1 MIQFYSFLKKE
12 TFIMKKKNADILEYN
27 YKASWSSLELDRI
40 KSTRM
45 RIPSINIGNRKQEQV
60 RNYWGK

>member
-1 MIQFYSFLKKE
+1 
-12 TFIMKKKNADILEYN
+12 MKKKNADILEYN

-60 RNYWGK
+60 RNY